1 MKEVKMSHSKVPKL
15 LIVEMLIRETLKDFY
30 ATFVKHHGEGMILN
44 YIGGSKLYDIIK
56 DDIEIDVDT
65 KKELWKNSKT
75 SFVIKSY
82 KVCEESKKKQL
93 EDIFKSKIVEW
104 HLRRLALSGQVLE
117 I

>member
-1 MKEVKMSHSKVPKL
+1 MSHSKIPKL

-44 YIGGSKLYDIIK
+44 HIGGSKLYDIIK
-56 DDIEIDVDT
+56 DDIDIDVET

-75 SFVIKSY
+75 SFVIKAY

-104 HLRRLALSGQVLE
+104 YLRKLAMEGKVYEL
-117 I
+117 

>member
-1 MKEVKMSHSKVPKL
+1 MSHSKIPKL

-44 YIGGSKLYDIIK
+44 HIGGSKLYDIIK
-56 DDIEIDVDT
+56 DDIDIDVET
-65 KKELWKNSKT
+65 KKELWKDSKT
-75 SFVIKSY
+75 SFIIKSY

-104 HLRRLALSGQVLE
+104 YLRRLAMEGKVYEL
-117 I
+117 

>member
-44 YIGGSKLYDIIK
+44 YIGGSKLYDMIK

-65 KKELWKNSKT
+65 KKR
-75 SFVIKSY
+75 
-82 KVCEESKKKQL
+82 
-93 EDIFKSKIVEW
+93 IVEK
-104 HLRRLALSGQVLE
+104 
-117 I
+117 